1 MKKENL
7 KNYIKMENS
16 LRMKAMSKNTITDE
30 ERTAMESAIEA
41 GRAAIDE
48 LAADD
53 EAKTMDDF
61 KNIVDARID
70 ELKQSIAEK
79 EDARKQELAAAES
92 RDYLKSQ
99 NSMNDFLKC
108 WTESHNAKEMKANW
122 HAICSK
128 NGITTTVGSEEGLL
142 PEAVRGAIIDAWESP
157 KNWLNRLKWSGAKRY
172 MVRTEVTADSS
183 ENVRAK
189 GHKPGETKQNQTLEI
204 SIKDVTC
211 QMVYKMI
218 NIDRLTEFNNPGDLL
233 NYIQGELI
241 RQWMKEVERAVLVG
255 DGRSSGTPDLRI
267 TSIEAVAGT
276 SSTTYMTATQ
286 YDSSKSLIEQFVDIV
301 ADVDEGIGDILVF
314 MSKATLNQLRKVEFS
329 STGTPQYLSKE
340 DIAAQIGAADI
351 ITTNLIDDVTYMGV
365 ALAADGYVMV
375 GEMNPT
381 LESQHDITTNTTYYR
396 AENPIGG
403 AIEYPKAAAT
413 LYV

>member
-1 MKKENL
+1 MKIKELLIN
-7 KNYIKMENS
+7 KTKRE
-16 LRMKAMSKNTITDE
+16 
-30 ERTAMESAIEA
+30 IEA
-41 GRAAIDE
+41 KKKS
-48 LAADD
+48 LNYLND
-53 EAKTMDDF
+53 EAKAAAQEMIDDL
-61 KNIVDARID
+61 NAYIT
-70 ELKQSIAEK
+70 ELEALEEEKTAEDILKGFEEKVNEKIEALAEKIAEGGNPNVPT
-79 EDARKQELAAAES
+79 E
-92 RDYLKSQ
+92 DYLKSK

-108 WTESHNAKEMKANW
+108 WTESRDAKEMRANW
-122 HAICSK
+122 AAVCSK
-128 NGITTTVGSEEGLL
+128 NGITTSVGSEEALL

-172 MVRTEVTADSS
+172 MVRTEVTSDSS

-189 GHKPGETKQNQTLEI
+189 GHKPGETKQNQTLKI

-241 RQWMKEVERAVLVG
+241 RQWIKEIERAVLVG
-255 DGRSSGTPDLRI
+255 DGRTSATPDLRI
-267 TSIEAVAGT
+267 TSIEKVAGT
-276 SSTTYMTATQ
+276 TTTPYMTATQ
-286 YDSSKSLIEQFVDIV
+286 YDNTKSLIEQFVDMV
-301 ADVDEGIGDILVF
+301 ADVDDGIGDIVVF
-314 MSKATLNQLRKVEFS
+314 MSKATLNELRKVSFS

-340 DIAAQIGAADI
+340 DVAAQIGAADI
-351 ITTNLIDDVTYMGV
+351 ITTNLIDDTTYRGV
-365 ALAADGYVMV
+365 ALATDGYVLV
-375 GEMNPT
+375 GEMNPE
-381 LESQHDITTNTTYYR
+381 LVSQHDITTNVTYYR

>member
-1 MKKENL
+1 MKIKELLINKAKREIAAKKKSL
-7 KNYIKMENS
+7 NYLN
-16 LRMKAMSKNTITDE
+16 
-30 ERTAMESAIEA
+30 
-41 GRAAIDE
+41 
-48 LAADD
+48 D
-53 EAKTMDDF
+53 EAKAAAQEMIDDL
-61 KNIVDARID
+61 NAYIT
-70 ELKQSIAEK
+70 ELEAMEEEKTAEDILKGFEEKVNEKIEALAEKIAEGANPNVPT
-79 EDARKQELAAAES
+79 E
-92 RDYLKSQ
+92 DYLKSK

-108 WTESHNAKEMKANW
+108 WTESRNAKEMRANW
-122 HAICSK
+122 AAVCTK
-128 NGITTTVGSEEGLL
+128 NGITTSAGSEEALL

-189 GHKPGETKQNQTLEI
+189 GHKPGETKQNQALEI

-241 RQWMKEVERAVLVG
+241 RQWIKEVERAVLVG
-255 DGRSSGTPDLRI
+255 DGRTSATPDLRI
-267 TSIEAVAGT
+267 TSIEKVAGT
-276 SSTTYMTATQ
+276 TTTAYMTAVQ
-286 YDSSKSLIEQFVDIV
+286 YDSNKSLIEQFVNMV
-301 ADVDEGIGDILVF
+301 ANVDDGIGDIVVF
-314 MSKATLNQLRKVEFS
+314 MSKATLNELRKVSFS

-340 DIAAQIGAADI
+340 DVAAQIGAADI
-351 ITTNLIDDVTYMGV
+351 ITTGLIDDATYRGV
-365 ALAADGYVMV
+365 ALATDGYVMV

-381 LESQHDITTNTTYYR
+381 LESQHDITTNVTYYR

>member
-1 MKKENL
+1 MKTKEFFIKKTREEIAMRKRTLNKL
-7 KNYIKMENS
+7 AEGDRAELEAYIDKLEAMVDEYEADEDEKTKEEI
-16 LRMKAMSKNTITDE
+16 MKAVTDKLDEFKTIMSEKLE
-30 ERTAMESAIEA
+30 ENKDPNVPTE
-41 GRAAIDE
+41 
-48 LAADD
+48 
-53 EAKTMDDF
+53 
-61 KNIVDARID
+61 N
-70 ELKQSIAEK
+70 
-79 EDARKQELAAAES
+79 
-92 RDYLKSQ
+92 YLKSK
-99 NSMNDFLKC
+99 NSMADFLKC
-108 WTESHNAKEMKANW
+108 WTDSRNAKEMRANW
-122 HAICSK
+122 AAVCSK
-128 NGITTTVGSEEGLL
+128 NGITTSVGSEEALL

-241 RQWMKEVERAVLVG
+241 RQWIKEVERAVLVG
-255 DGRSSGTPDLRI
+255 DGRTSGTPDLRI

-276 SSTTYMTATQ
+276 TTTAYMTATQ
-286 YDSSKSLIEQFVDIV
+286 YDSSKTLIEQFVDVV
-301 ADVDEGIGDILVF
+301 AGVDEGIGDIVVF
-314 MSKATLNQLRKVEFS
+314 MSKKTLNDLRKVEFS

-365 ALAADGYVMV
+365 ALACDGYVMV

>member
-1 MKKENL
+1 MKIKELLIN
-7 KNYIKMENS
+7 KTKRE
-16 LRMKAMSKNTITDE
+16 
-30 ERTAMESAIEA
+30 IEA
-41 GRAAIDE
+41 KKKS
-48 LAADD
+48 LNYLND
-53 EAKTMDDF
+53 EAKAAAQEMIDDL
-61 KNIVDARID
+61 NAYIT
-70 ELKQSIAEK
+70 ELEALEEEKTAEDILKGFEEKVNEKIEALAEKIAEGANPNVPT
-79 EDARKQELAAAES
+79 E
-92 RDYLKSQ
+92 DYLKSK
-99 NSMNDFLKC
+99 NAMTDFLKC
-108 WTESHNAKEMKANW
+108 WTDSRNAKEMRANW
-122 HAICSK
+122 AAVCSK
-128 NGITTTVGSEEGLL
+128 NGITTSVGSEEALL

-241 RQWMKEVERAVLVG
+241 RQWIKEVERAVLVG
-255 DGRSSGTPDLRI
+255 DGRTSGTPDLRI

-276 SSTTYMTATQ
+276 TTTAYMTATQ
-286 YDSSKSLIEQFVDIV
+286 YDSSKTLIEQFVDVV
-301 ADVDEGIGDILVF
+301 AGVDEGIGDIVVF
-314 MSKATLNQLRKVEFS
+314 MSKKTLNDLRKVSFS

-365 ALAADGYVMV
+365 ALACDGYVMV

>member
-1 MKKENL
+1 MKIKELLIN
-7 KNYIKMENS
+7 KTKRE
-16 LRMKAMSKNTITDE
+16 
-30 ERTAMESAIEA
+30 IEA
-41 GRAAIDE
+41 KKKS
-48 LAADD
+48 LNYLND
-53 EAKTMDDF
+53 EAKAAAQEMIDDL
-61 KNIVDARID
+61 NAYIT
-70 ELKQSIAEK
+70 ELEALEEEKTAEDILKGFEEKVNEKIEALAEKIAEGANPNVPT
-79 EDARKQELAAAES
+79 EN
-92 RDYLKSQ
+92 YLKSK
-99 NSMNDFLKC
+99 NAMTDFLKC
-108 WTESHNAKEMKANW
+108 WTESRDAKEMRANW
-122 HAICSK
+122 AAVCSK
-128 NGITTTVGSEEGLL
+128 NNITTSVGSEEALL

-189 GHKPGETKQNQTLEI
+189 GHKPGETKQNQALEI

-241 RQWMKEVERAVLVG
+241 RQWIKEVERAVLVG
-255 DGRSSGTPDLRI
+255 DGRTSATPDLRI
-267 TSIEAVAGT
+267 TSIEKVAGT
-276 SSTTYMTATQ
+276 TTTPYMTAVQ
-286 YDSSKSLIEQFVDIV
+286 YDSNKSLIEQFVDMV
-301 ADVDEGIGDILVF
+301 AKVDDGIGDIVVF
-314 MSKATLNQLRKVEFS
+314 MSKATLNELRKVSFS

-340 DIAAQIGAADI
+340 DVAAQIGAADI
-351 ITTNLIDDVTYMGV
+351 ITTGLIDDATYRGV
-365 ALAADGYVMV
+365 ALATDGYVMV
-375 GEMNPT
+375 GEMNPE
-381 LESQHDITTNTTYYR
+381 LVSQHDITTNVTYYR

>member
-1 MKKENL
+1 MKIKELLIKKTKKE
-7 KNYIKMENS
+7 
-16 LRMKAMSKNTITDE
+16 
-30 ERTAMESAIEA
+30 IEA
-41 GRAAIDE
+41 KKKS
-48 LAADD
+48 LNYLND
-53 EAKTMDDF
+53 EAKAAAQEVIDDL
-61 KNIVDARID
+61 NAYIT
-70 ELKQSIAEK
+70 ELEALEEEKTAEDILKGFEEKVNERFEALAEKIAEG
-79 EDARKQELAAAES
+79 DNPNVPTD
-92 RDYLKSQ
+92 DYLKSK
-99 NSMNDFLKC
+99 NSMADFLKC
-108 WTESHNAKEMKANW
+108 WTESRNAKEMRANW
-122 HAICSK
+122 AAVCSK
-128 NGITTTVGSEEGLL
+128 NNVTTSVGSEEALL

-189 GHKPGETKQNQTLEI
+189 GHKPGEAKQNQTLEI

-241 RQWMKEVERAVLVG
+241 RQWIKEVERAVLVG
-255 DGRSSGTPDLRI
+255 DGRTSATPDLRI
-267 TSIEAVAGT
+267 TSIEKVAGT
-276 SSTTYMTATQ
+276 TTTAYMTATQ
-286 YDSSKSLIEQFVDIV
+286 YDSSKTLIEQFVDMV
-301 ADVDEGIGDILVF
+301 ANVDDGIGDIVVF
-314 MSKATLNQLRKVEFS
+314 VSKKTLNDLRKVSFS

-340 DIAAQIGAADI
+340 DVAAQIGAADI
-351 ITTNLIDDVTYMGV
+351 ITTGLINDTTYRGV
-365 ALAADGYVMV
+365 ALATDGYVLV
-375 GEMNPT
+375 GEMNPE
-381 LESQHDITTNTTYYR
+381 LVSQHDITTNVTYYR

>member
-1 MKKENL
+1 MKIKELLIKKTKKE
-7 KNYIKMENS
+7 
-16 LRMKAMSKNTITDE
+16 
-30 ERTAMESAIEA
+30 IEA
-41 GRAAIDE
+41 KKKS
-48 LAADD
+48 LNYLND
-53 EAKTMDDF
+53 EAKAAAKEMIDDL
-61 KNIVDARID
+61 NAYITELEAMED
-70 ELKQSIAEK
+70 EKTAEDILKGFEEKVNEKIEALAEKIAEGRDPLPS
-79 EDARKQELAAAES
+79 E
-92 RDYLKSQ
+92 DYLKSK
-99 NSMNDFLKC
+99 NSMADFLRC
-108 WTESHNAKEMKANW
+108 WTESRNAKEMRANW
-122 HAICSK
+122 AAVCSK
-128 NGITTTVGSEEGLL
+128 NGISTSVGSEEALL

-157 KNWLNRLKWSGAKRY
+157 KNWLKRLKWSGAKRY

-241 RQWMKEVERAVLVG
+241 RQWIKEIERAVLVG
-255 DGRSSGTPDLRI
+255 DGRTSATPDLRI
-267 TSIEAVAGT
+267 TSIEKVAGT
-276 SSTTYMTATQ
+276 TTTAYMTATQ
-286 YDSSKSLIEQFVDIV
+286 YDNTKSLIEQFVDMV
-301 ADVDEGIGDILVF
+301 ADVDDGIGDIVVF
-314 MSKATLNQLRKVEFS
+314 MSKSTLNELRKVSFS

-340 DIAAQIGAADI
+340 DVAAQIGAADI
-351 ITTNLIDDVTYMGV
+351 ITTGLIDDTTYRGV
-365 ALAADGYVMV
+365 ALATDGYVLV
-375 GEMNPT
+375 GEMNPE
-381 LESQHDITTNTTYYR
+381 LVSQHDITTNVTYYR

>member
-1 MKKENL
+1 MKTKEFFIKKVREEVSMRKRTLNKL
-7 KNYIKMENS
+7 AEGDRAELEAYIDKLEAMVDEYEADEDEKTKEEI
-16 LRMKAMSKNTITDE
+16 MKAVTDKLEEFKTIMSEKLE
-30 ERTAMESAIEA
+30 EK
-41 GRAAIDE
+41 
-48 LAADD
+48 ADPNVPT
-53 EAKTMDDF
+53 E
-61 KNIVDARID
+61 N
-70 ELKQSIAEK
+70 
-79 EDARKQELAAAES
+79 
-92 RDYLKSQ
+92 YLKSK
-99 NSMNDFLKC
+99 NSMADFLKC
-108 WTESHNAKEMKANW
+108 WTESRNAKEMRANW
-122 HAICSK
+122 AAVCSK
-128 NGITTTVGSEEGLL
+128 NGITTSVGSEEALL

-241 RQWMKEVERAVLVG
+241 RQWIKEVERAVLVG
-255 DGRSSGTPDLRI
+255 DGRTSATPDLRI
-267 TSIEAVAGT
+267 TSIEKVAGT
-276 SSTTYMTATQ
+276 TTTAYMTATQ
-286 YDSSKSLIEQFVDIV
+286 YDSNKSLIEQFVDMV
-301 ADVDEGIGDILVF
+301 ANVDDGIGDIVVF
-314 MSKATLNQLRKVEFS
+314 MSKATLNELRKVSFS

-340 DIAAQIGAADI
+340 DVAAQIGAADI
-351 ITTNLIDDVTYMGV
+351 ITTGLIDDATYRGV
-365 ALAADGYVMV
+365 ALATDGYVMV

>member
-1 MKKENL
+1 MTKKEKSLVLNQKRREL
-7 KNYIKMENS
+7 ELRKKTANTLSGEAREVADEMIRDIEQYIAEV
-16 LRMKAMSKNTITDE
+16 E
-30 ERTAMESAIEA
+30 AMEDEHTAEELLAGIEEKVDVKI
-41 GRAAIDE
+41 RA
-48 LAADD
+48 L
-53 EAKTMDDF
+53 
-61 KNIVDARID
+61 
-70 ELKQSIAEK
+70 AEK
-79 EDARKQELAAAES
+79 VEDAKETPMPTEN
-92 RDYLKSQ
+92 YLKSK
-99 NSMNDFLKC
+99 NSMEDFLKC
-108 WTESHNAKEMKANW
+108 WTDSRNSKEMRKNW
-122 HAICSK
+122 AAVCSK
-128 NGITTTVGSEEGLL
+128 NGITTSVGSEEALL

-172 MVRTEVTADSS
+172 MVRTEVTPDSS

-189 GHKPGETKQNQTLEI
+189 GHKAGETKQNQTLEL

-218 NIDRLTEFNNPGDLL
+218 NIDRLTEFNDAGSLL

-286 YDSSKSLIEQFVDIV
+286 YDSSKSLIEQFVDMV
-301 ADVDEGIGDILVF
+301 ADVDDGIGDIVVF

-365 ALAADGYVMV
+365 AIATNGYVMV

-403 AIEYPKAAAT
+403 AIEYPNAAAT

>member
-1 MKKENL
+1 MKTKEFFIKKTKEEIAMRKRTLNKL
-7 KNYIKMENS
+7 AEGDRAELEAYIDKLEAMVDEYEADEDEKTKEEI
-16 LRMKAMSKNTITDE
+16 MKAVTDKLEEFKTIMSEKLE
-30 ERTAMESAIEA
+30 EK
-41 GRAAIDE
+41 
-48 LAADD
+48 ADPNVPT
-53 EAKTMDDF
+53 E
-61 KNIVDARID
+61 N
-70 ELKQSIAEK
+70 
-79 EDARKQELAAAES
+79 
-92 RDYLKSQ
+92 YLKSK
-99 NSMNDFLKC
+99 NSLNDFLKC
-108 WTESHNAKEMKANW
+108 WTESRNAKEMRTNW
-122 HAICSK
+122 AAVCSK
-128 NGITTTVGSEEGLL
+128 NGITTSVGSEEALL

-241 RQWMKEVERAVLVG
+241 RQWIKEVERAVLVG
-255 DGRSSGTPDLRI
+255 DGRTSATPDLRI
-267 TSIEAVAGT
+267 TSIEKVAGT
-276 SSTTYMTATQ
+276 TTTPYMTATQ
-286 YDSSKSLIEQFVDIV
+286 YDSSKTLIEQFVDVV
-301 ADVDEGIGDILVF
+301 AGVDEGIGDIVVF
-314 MSKATLNQLRKVEFS
+314 MSKKTLNDLRKVEFS

-365 ALAADGYVMV
+365 ALACDGYVMV

>member
-1 MKKENL
+1 MKTKEFFIKKTKEEIAMRKRTLNKL
-7 KNYIKMENS
+7 AEGDRAELEAYIDKLEAMVDEYEADEDEKTKEEI
-16 LRMKAMSKNTITDE
+16 MKAVTDKLDEFKTIMSEKLE
-30 ERTAMESAIEA
+30 ETK
-41 GRAAIDE
+41 DH
-48 LAADD
+48 
-53 EAKTMDDF
+53 
-61 KNIVDARID
+61 NVP
-70 ELKQSIAEK
+70 AEN
-79 EDARKQELAAAES
+79 
-92 RDYLKSQ
+92 YLKSK

-108 WTESHNAKEMKANW
+108 WTESRNAKEMRANW
-122 HAICSK
+122 AAVCSK
-128 NGITTTVGSEEGLL
+128 NGITTSVGSEEALL

-233 NYIQGELI
+233 RYIQGELI

-255 DGRSSGTPDLRI
+255 DQRSSGSPDLRI

-276 SSTTYMTATQ
+276 TTTAYMTATQ
-286 YDSSKSLIEQFVDIV
+286 YDSSKTLIEQFVDVV
-301 ADVDEGIGDILVF
+301 AGVDEGIGDIVVF
-314 MSKATLNQLRKVEFS
+314 MSKKTLNDLRKVEFS

-340 DIAAQIGAADI
+340 DIAAQIGASDI

-365 ALAADGYVMV
+365 ALACDGYVMV